1 MLAARGT
8 EIALGGLQVVPIG
21 SNFSAAC
28 VGSNQFRTNT
38 VGSCLIQESLDYS
51 FRFLVCAFAVVVMSN
66 PAHRVNEVQS
76 WPVMVRE
83 RVSNRVFV
91 IDRDRIGHAHV
102 LHRLLNVVDVVLEA
116 ELGGVH
122 PDYDQTLILVFFRP
136 RTNIRKRS

>member
-1 MLAARGT
+1 MPCSAAG
-8 EIALGGLQVVPIG
+8 IG
-21 SNFSAAC
+21 SNE
-28 VGSNQFRTNT
+28 FRTNT
-38 VGSCLIQESLDYS
+38 VGACLTQESLDYS

-83 RVSNRVFV
+83 RVPNRIVV
-91 IDRDRIGHAHV
+91 VDRDRIGHVH
-102 LHRLLNVVDVVLEA
+102 LRRRLLNVVDVVLEA